1 MTSPKEQ
8 SRGPLQPKSNEQRWF
23 DLPFAEA
30 PSEEERKL
38 PRQSNEDGD
47 GGVQG
52 NDPFSSLAPGAPFI
66 GGKAT
71 APLIFYESNP
81 SLKLEASDS
90 KFSDDDRFQE
100 LLQALRRQEEQVA
113 ETRRALKS
121 SYPNF
126 NSLGGNEP
134 ELETNKHTDTQ
145 ISELESELERKR
157 LEIQELQEDKRSLAE
172 VTNSLRKEVEDCKT
186 RLEQEERESN
196 EKLERIDLLEAD
208 NGLLRQER
216 EELCLIIKRIT
227 ANKISLAESTASELE
242 RLRRMLP

>member
-23 DLPFAEA
+23 DLPFAQA

-38 PRQSNEDGD
+38 PRQSDEDGD

-71 APLIFYESNP
+71 APLIFYESNQ
-81 SLKLEASDS
+81 SLKLDDS
-90 KFSDDDRFQE
+90 KLSDDDRFQE

-134 ELETNKHTDTQ
+134 ELETNKHADTQ
-145 ISELESELERKR
+145 ISVLESELERKR

-186 RLEQEERESN
+186 RSEQEARESN
-196 EKLERIDLLEAD
+196 EKLKRIDILEAD
-208 NGLLRQER
+208 NGALRQELEGLR
-216 EELCLIIKRIT
+216 LILKRIT
-227 ANKISLAESTASELE
+227 ANKISLAESTATGLE
-242 RLRRMLP
+242 RLRRMIP